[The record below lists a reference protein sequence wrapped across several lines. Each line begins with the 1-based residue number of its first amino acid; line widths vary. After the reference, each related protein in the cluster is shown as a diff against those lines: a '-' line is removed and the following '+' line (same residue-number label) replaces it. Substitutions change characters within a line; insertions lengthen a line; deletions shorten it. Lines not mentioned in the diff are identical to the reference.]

1 MLPKYLINKLKKIN
15 FHKFHRNCYFIGAV
29 FGIVKVH
36 ILFNLTAI
44 FSEFYWVKFQKNP
57 PFSKLFLHLPLLQ
70 IL

>member
-1 MLPKYLINKLKKIN
+1 MLPKYLINKLKKMN

-44 FSEFYWVKFQKNP
+44 HF
-57 PFSKLFLHLPLLQ
+57 
-70 IL
+70 